1 MYKYRVFFLSIF
13 LLQFS
18 FSSAQTFWG
27 DTGIVSDDGMVNYF
41 NLQVSGLN
49 QNLDTTFGIT
59 ALCINITHT
68 WDDDLVIWL
77 KSPDN
82 TLVEIT
88 SHNGG
93 GEDNYEFT
101 CFNMGADTSIT
112 QGIPPFTG
120 VFKPEGN
127 IGDFNNGQNGNGTWQ
142 LVIVDEYPYAD
153 QGYVL
158 SWHINFLGNAPAPS
172 SPFISTNL
180 PLILINTNG
189 QLITDPV
196 RITAGMHIIDN
207 GGGLLNYPNDSAI
220 FSGNISIEKRGSTS
234 IGFAQ
239 PSYGFETEDGGGNNL
254 DTSLLGMPP
263 ENDWILYG
271 PYNDKSL
278 MRDALIYRLSNDIG
292 RYASRT
298 AYCEVLL
305 NNSYQGVYVLEEKI
319 KQDANRVDIASL
331 QADDTSGDQLTG
343 GYIMK
348 VDKFDGEEIG
358 YFTSQYKPC
367 DDTSVWQQIY
377 FQYHDPSPEKIVAQQ
392 QAYIQSYV
400 DSFED
405 ALKGPG
411 FTNPVTGF
419 RKYADDGSFIDH
431 SLLNEIAK
439 NVDAYR
445 WSAFFYKDKNS
456 KGGKIQAGPI
466 WDFNI
471 SFGNADYYDGWY
483 HTGWQWDFPC
493 PFPYDGGLNPFW
505 WKRVLQDTLYYE
517 TLKCRWQELRSSAFD
532 ITHIYSIIDSFATL
546 LDSAK
551 ERHFAKY
558 PILGTYTWPN
568 AYYPPTYAEEI
579 DTLKN
584 WIAGRLAWMDEQLA
598 TQCAT
603 NIDNVTPLSTG
614 DFEVFPN
621 PAPVNQMITLQFS
634 NPEMKRATILISDLE
649 GKTLLRLFDGVT
661 PEKFSFTITPRNLK
675 AGYYLLTIKTKNDI
689 KTKKIILME

>member
-1 MYKYRVFFLSIF
+1 MNKFRVLFFSFFLFHSP
-13 LLQFS
+13 FS
-18 FSSAQTFWG
+18 NGQTFWG
-27 DTGIVSDDGMVNYF
+27 DSGSVSDDGMVNYF

-49 QNLDTTFGIT
+49 QNIDTAFGIT
-59 ALCINITHT
+59 GLCFNITHT

-82 TLVEIT
+82 TLVELA

-93 GEDNYEFT
+93 GEDNYEHT
-101 CFNMGADTSIT
+101 CFNMDADTSIT

-120 VFKPEGN
+120 LYIPEGN
-127 IGDFNNGQNGNGTWQ
+127 IGDFNNGQNPNGTWQ

-158 SWHINFLGNAPAPS
+158 SWHIKFMSNAPAPS
-172 SPFISTNL
+172 APFISANL
-180 PLILINTNG
+180 PLVLINTNG

-207 GGGLLNYPNDSAI
+207 GGGWLNYPADSAV
-220 FSGNISIEKRGSTS
+220 FSGSISIEKRGSSS
-234 IGFAQ
+234 ITFPQ
-239 PSYGFETEDGGGNNL
+239 PSYSFETQDSAGNNL
-254 DTSLLGMPP
+254 DTSLLGMPA

-278 MRDALIYRLSNDIG
+278 VRDALIYRLSNDIG

-319 KQDANRVDIASL
+319 KQDANRVDIAPL
-331 QADDTSGDQLTG
+331 QTDDTTGDQLTG

-348 VDKFDGEEIG
+348 VDKFDGEQIG
-358 YFTSQYKPC
+358 YFASQYKPC
-367 DDTSVWQQIY
+367 EDTGVWQEIY
-377 FQYHDPSPEKIVAQQ
+377 FQYHDPPPDKIVVQQ
-392 QAYIQSYV
+392 QAYIQSYA

-419 RKYADDGSFIDH
+419 RKYADDASFIDH
-431 SLLNEIAK
+431 SLLNELAK

-445 WSAFFYKDKNS
+445 WSAYFYKDKYS
-456 KGGKIQAGPI
+456 KGGKIHAGPI

-505 WKRVLQDTLYYE
+505 WKRLLQDTLYYE
-517 TLKCRWQELRSSAFD
+517 TLKCRWQELRSFALD
-532 ITHIYSIIDSFATL
+532 TTHIFSIIDSFVTHIG
-546 LDSAK
+546 SAK
-551 ERHFAKY
+551 ERHFTKY
-558 PILGTYTWPN
+558 PILGIYTWPN
-568 AYYPPTYAEEI
+568 AYYPPTYEEEI

-584 WIAGRLAWMDEQLA
+584 WIAGRIAWMDEQLT

-603 NIDNVTPLSTG
+603 GVTIAGPEPAG

-621 PAPVNQMITLQFS
+621 PAAMNQTILLQFS
-634 NPEMKRATILISDLE
+634 NPEMERATIFISDLE
-649 GKTLLRLFDGVT
+649 GKKLLQLFDGKT
-661 PEKFSFTITPRNLK
+661 QEKFSFTFSPKKLK
-675 AGYYLLTIKTKNDI
+675 AGFYFITIKRKNDI